1 MRRADDHRD
10 EGCTAEI
17 IKESGAGE
25 AVPPRDV
32 SGLIREME
40 KILADDALRQ
50 QYSAAA
56 RRYAEAH
63 YDAEGAIL
71 AYEGTLAEGSFS
83 PPKWFA
89 TCPDR

>member
-1 MRRADDHRD
+1 MACGVPMVTAMR
-10 EGCTAEI
+10 GCTADI
-17 IKESGAGE
+17 IEQSGAGA

-63 YDAEGAIL
+63 YDAEGAVL
-71 AYEGTLAEGSFS
+71 AYESTLAEVVVQPGEVVRNMS
-83 PPKWFA
+83 
-89 TCPDR
+89 

>member
-1 MRRADDHRD
+1 
-10 EGCTAEI
+10 
-17 IKESGAGE
+17 
-25 AVPPRDV
+25 
-32 SGLIREME
+32 ME

-71 AYEGTLAEGSFS
+71 AYENTLAEAAGQRAEGAGSVS
-83 PPKWFA
+83 
-89 TCPDR
+89 